1 MSQID
6 VGEILHYVV
15 ASMAVPQLPIEIWEK
30 IIYELANA
38 QTKATRATDMM
49 RDIYVA
55 AVAGGY
61 LLELFEHETWM
72 VRHHWGRRSLLDRE
86 YP

>member
-1 MSQID
+1 MEAATTTTID
-6 VGEILHYVV
+6 PEHEY

-30 IIYELANA
+30 IIHELAHA
-38 QTKATRATDMM
+38 QTKAGTYMM
-49 RDIYVA
+49 RDMYVA

-72 VRHHWGRRSLLDRE
+72 VRHHWGRRRLT
-86 YP
+86 